1 MNEGSHKE
9 RSGGS
14 GWLDGD
20 HPRREIPLDVRAPA
34 PGVRRFTVPL
44 PFPSPDHLHV
54 HVLEMPDGEE
64 LLVDCGVVG
73 SQHALEAGLAALD
86 SRPRRL
92 LITHAH
98 VDHWGLATT
107 LTDRVIAH
115 PGGQSTFSFVRDQTV
130 TRPVDQTYRAAL
142 DSAFTDMKG
151 LVTGVP
157 ELDPIEDGDTVG
169 DWEVIWTPGHDP
181 GHICLFR
188 ESDGVLLCGDVL
200 LPGFTPNIQPAADG
214 SDALA
219 AFFASLRRLAAL
231 PITLVLP
238 AHGEPY
244 TDAAGRA
251 QELIEHHAK
260 RLDELRAAMRSGS
273 STLKDLRNA
282 TFRLEGSKRGD
293 RILASMETY
302 AHLEHLRIN
311 GEAEMSTDGDWSL
324 AA

>member
-1 MNEGSHKE
+1 VNDGSHPPDT
-9 RSGGS
+9 GS
-14 GWLDGD
+14 GWLDGSHD
-20 HPRREIPLDVRAPA
+20 QREIPLDVRAPA

-54 HVLEMPDGEE
+54 HVLELPDGDE

-73 SQHALEAGLAALD
+73 SEAALEAGLTALD

-98 VDHWGLATT
+98 LDHWGLATT
-107 LTDRVIAH
+107 LTDRVLAH
-115 PGGQSTFSFVRDQTV
+115 RASQSTFNFVQDGNPS
-130 TRPVDQTYRAAL
+130 RPIEQAYRAAL

-151 LVTGVP
+151 LATGVP
-157 ELDPIEDGDTVG
+157 QIEPIEDGDRVG
-169 DWEVIWTPGHDP
+169 DWEVFWTPGHDP
-181 GHICLFR
+181 GHVCLFR
-188 ESDGVLLCGDVL
+188 EIDGVLLCGDVL

-219 AFFASLRRLAAL
+219 DFLASLRRLAAL

-244 TDAAGRA
+244 SDAAARA
-251 QELIEHHAK
+251 DELIQHHEK
-260 RLDELRAAMRSGS
+260 RLEELREAMRSGTS
-273 STLKDLRNA
+273 SLRDLRNA

-302 AHLEHLRIN
+302 AHLEHLRIS
-311 GEAEMSTDGDWSL
+311 GEAQMSTDGDWSL